1 MHESSQSRRRTG
13 WKPFGYKLVI
23 YQHVTELAL
32 LLGAGYFG
40 ARCLSRLTL
49 RFFLTGRISLK
60 DSEKLLG
67 LDSINGCRDLVLC
80 PFHCGKQATRT
91 DTEVH
96 GGFRILHSLRF
107 VDATLQVSHLITA
120 ERNRR
125 VEVYRA

>member
-1 MHESSQSRRRTG
+1 MHESSQSGRRTG
-13 WKPFGYKLVI
+13 WKPFGYKLFI
-23 YQHVTELAL
+23 YQYVTELTL
-32 LLGAGYFG
+32 RLGASHFRVGQ
-40 ARCLSRLTL
+40 LSRLTL

-96 GGFRILHSLRF
+96 GSFCILHSLRF

-125 VEVYRA
+125 VEVC